1 MKQLKFVLILIL
13 VLGMGQAW
21 AACGDGTV
29 DTGEAC
35 DDGNIITETDADCE
49 YRAICPICNADC
61 SAVLSLN
68 GGICGDEVVD
78 EGYEECDDGN
88 DIVGD
93 GCDTACL
100 NEVDFSIKVHAYDYA
115 RNIVQ
120 KIKNIG
126 FSAVEIT
133 ATNVNMDKEFVLT
146 IGESIK
152 YNNKVITLEDIASC
166 SNGICSIAVSVD
178 GIHETISG
186 TETVNEIEIT
196 VSATSET
203 SASLIINKNL
213 LPNTWLF
220 SSKNAVPAGIV
231 GHNIYCDMQG
241 ALCCIMT
248 DGDYC
253 KDYYVTEVGG
263 FYDGSDCVCN
273 DTEDFDEEMPWR
285 SVYPY
290 QFTQVGISEEKE
302 DEYTNIIEDDEPYQF
317 SDCEVSGDKST
328 CYIKAYFNDFRGD
341 ILEDLDTLEIERDTA
356 SIPRINYTVA
366 GEPETNKDIY
376 YINVEAYEPA
386 DPEAEPEAYKVVF
399 DASQSQF
406 KSSTCYGGEEC
417 YFVDSSGNNLE
428 YNWYIEIHNDPWGNV
443 DNFLC
448 TDGVDSCVN
457 PICESQCQ
465 DESPCTCLQFDT
477 DGKIYDG
484 YTDNRQTFTY
494 PFASSDVCGPDK
506 SCAITLTI
514 TDKTTLSSDTKQF
527 GIVLSDLATLGS
539 PYGEFSQKCELGGE
553 RIAHTGY
560 CCKDGYMINPEY
572 NNFNELFANRMDA
585 CVDKPNKNPIARISF
600 PEDDET
606 YESGSGEDIY
616 FRAEGTDSD
625 GNITG
630 YLWDFGDRTEPW
642 GYLETN
648 KYDEIICKAAT
659 GSKSCDEEEAVS
671 LDDYD
676 KDEEVPCSCK
686 LEYGEDLLNIYPES
700 VSTKQKTIHKYEDKY
715 ACSEYDEE
723 KESECE
729 ITLWVFDNEDGS
741 GKTRITIDLSEEGSD
756 DGIDGDYGIDFY
768 CGDGLVTG
776 SEECDVGE
784 ITECDSGN
792 CASDCTCVDEDSVGD
807 DIGLIDNNNN
817 VDNSDAVC
825 GNNICEFGEN
835 SATCLTDCH
844 CGDGVCQESME
855 SNNTCPSD
863 CKSGSSTFILLV
875 IILAA
880 VGIVFVLY
888 KQGFD
893 FSRIT
898 DILHMLKIPKFGKG
912 SKETNMDTTM
922 PEMPSIKTPESSL
935 EEYIRSTRRKGFSYS
950 QIKDTLEKKGWKEDK
965 INEIF
970 RNVGLP

>member
-1 MKQLKFVLILIL
+1 MKHLKFVLILIL

-35 DDGNIITETDADCE
+35 DDGNTITETDADCE

-68 GGICGDEVVD
+68 GGFCGDEIVD

-88 DIVGD
+88 DVLGD
-93 GCDTACL
+93 GCDGECL
-100 NEVDFSIKVHAYDYA
+100 GEVKFSIKVHTYDYA

-120 KIKNIG
+120 RIKNIG

-133 ATNVNMDKEFVLT
+133 ATNVN
-146 IGESIK
+146 
-152 YNNKVITLEDIASC
+152 LED
-166 SNGICSIAVSVD
+166 GVS
-178 GIHETISG
+178 
-186 TETVNEIEIT
+186 
-196 VSATSET
+196 
-203 SASLIINKNL
+203 
-213 LPNTWLF
+213 PNTWLF

-248 DGDYC
+248 DGEYC

-263 FYDGSDCVCN
+263 LYDGSPCVCN
-273 DTEDFDEEMPWR
+273 DTEEFDEEMPWR
-285 SVYPY
+285 SVYPH
-290 QFTQVGISEEKE
+290 QFTQVGISEETE
-302 DEYTNIIEDDEPYQF
+302 NEYTNLIEDDEPYLF
-317 SDCEVSGDKST
+317 SDCEVSGDKSV

-341 ILEDLDTLEIERDTA
+341 ILEDIDTLEIERDTA
-356 SIPRINYTVA
+356 NMPKINYTVA

-386 DPEAEPEAYKVVF
+386 DPEAEPELYKVVF

-406 KSSTCYGGEEC
+406 KSSTCYSGEEC

-428 YNWYIEIHNDPWGNV
+428 YSWYIEIHNDPWGNL

-448 TDGVDSCVN
+448 TNGVDSCVN

-465 DESPCTCLQFDT
+465 DESPCTCLQFDS

-494 PFASSDVCGPDK
+494 PFANSDVCGPDK

-527 GIVLSDLATLGS
+527 GIVLADSDALGS
-539 PYGEFSQKCELGGE
+539 PYGEFSQRCALGGE

-560 CCKDGYMINPEY
+560 CCKNGYMVNPEY
-572 NNFNELFANRMDA
+572 NNFNELFANRMNA

-606 YESGSGEDIY
+606 YKAGSNEDIY

-625 GNITG
+625 GNITS

-659 GSKSCDEEEAVS
+659 GSKSCDEEEAIS

-676 KDEEVPCSCK
+676 KDEQVPCSCK
-686 LEYGEDLLNIYPES
+686 LEYGEDILNIYPDS

-723 KESECE
+723 KETECE

-741 GKTRITIDLSEEGSD
+741 GKTRITIDLSEESSS

-776 SEECDVGE
+776 NEECDIGE
-784 ITECDSGN
+784 VSACDGGS
-792 CASDCTCVDEDSVGD
+792 CASDCSCVDEDSIGD
-807 DIGLIDNNNN
+807 DIGVIDYGKDDE
-817 VDNSDAVC
+817 DNSDAVC

-835 SATCLTDCH
+835 SETCLTDCH
-844 CGDGVCQESME
+844 CGDGTCQESME
-855 SNNTCPSD
+855 SNDTCPSD
-863 CKSGSSTFILLV
+863 CKSSSSTIILLV

-880 VGIVFVLY
+880 VGIVFILY

-898 DILHMLKIPKFGKG
+898 DILHMLKIPKFGGKEVN
-912 SKETNMDTTM
+912 ETNMDTTM
-922 PEMPSIKTPESSL
+922 PEMPSIKTPESNL